1 MHIVRL
7 RSGDED
13 VVVSAPEL
21 FDHAPTEEWTTRF
34 LLSPGHHLV
43 VAVEGDETV
52 GFVSAVETTH
62 PDKGTEMFLYEL
74 GVAPSAR
81 KRGVATELVRAL
93 AALAET
99 RGCYGMWV
107 AVDVDN
113 VAALATYRRAGA
125 QDETACVVQSWDF
138 TKP

>member
-1 MHIVRL
+1 M
-7 RSGDED
+7 
-13 VVVSAPEL
+13 VSAPEL

-74 GVAPSAR
+74 AVREDRRRQGIGGA
-81 KRGVATELVRAL
+81 LVREL
-93 AALAET
+93 ATIAVDN
-99 RGCYGMWV
+99 GCYGMWV
-107 AVDVDN
+107 GTDSHND
-113 VAALATYRRAGA
+113 AALATYRSAGA
-125 QDETACVVQSWDF
+125 EPPEPCVTLTWTFPHDR
-138 TKP
+138 

>member
-1 MHIVRL
+1 
-7 RSGDED
+7 
-13 VVVSAPEL
+13 VVSAPEL

-74 GVAPSAR
+74 AVREDRRRQGIGAA
-81 KRGVATELVRAL
+81 LVREL
-93 AALAET
+93 ASIAVDN
-99 RGCYGMWV
+99 GCYGMWV
-107 AVDVDN
+107 GTDSHND
-113 VAALATYRRAGA
+113 AALATYRSAGA
-125 QDETACVVQSWDF
+125 EPPEPCVTLTWTFPHQS
-138 TKP
+138 